1 MPRALWSGSISFGLV
16 NIPVKLYNAVS
27 PKDIRFHLLH
37 DADLVRI
44 KQKRV
49 CPADGQEVPPEHLVK
64 GYEIEPDRYVA
75 LTPQELEALDPEV
88 THSVDIQDFV
98 PLEQIDPIY
107 FEHSYYVLP
116 DGRAHKAYALLL
128 AAMKNTGKV
137 AVARIVLRTKQYL
150 AVLRPMDDVF
160 GLETMYFAD
169 EIVKREAF
177 ADRPAVTDI
186 KIDPRELAM
195 AQQLIGTLSADFE
208 PQKYHDEYRERVLEL
223 IESKAEGATLAP
235 QPAPAPSAKVINLME
250 ALEASIAA
258 SKKQQPAGKEPPR
271 EKNKDKGTKK
281 RRKA

>member
-64 GYEIEPDRYVA
+64 GYEIEPDHYVA
-75 LTPQELEALDPEV
+75 LTPKELEALDPEV

-107 FEHSYYVLP
+107 FEHTYYLLP

-128 AAMKNTGKV
+128 AAMKKTQKV
-137 AVARIVLRTKQYL
+137 GIARIVLRTKQYL
-150 AVLRPMDDVF
+150 AALRPMDDLFV
-160 GLETMYFAD
+160 LETLLFPD
-169 EIVKREAF
+169 EIVAREAF
-177 ADRPAVTDI
+177 PERPAIADTKV
-186 KIDPRELAM
+186 DPRELSM
-195 AQQLIGTLSADFE
+195 AQQLIGTLSTKFD
-208 PQKYHDEYRERVLEL
+208 PRKYHDEYRERLLAL
-223 IESKAEGATLAP
+223 IERKAEGAPVTP
-235 QPAPAPSAKVINLME
+235 QPKPATGAKVINLME

-258 SKKQQPAGKEPPR
+258 SKKQSAPKERPQDKAK
-271 EKNKDKGTKK
+271 EKTGKK